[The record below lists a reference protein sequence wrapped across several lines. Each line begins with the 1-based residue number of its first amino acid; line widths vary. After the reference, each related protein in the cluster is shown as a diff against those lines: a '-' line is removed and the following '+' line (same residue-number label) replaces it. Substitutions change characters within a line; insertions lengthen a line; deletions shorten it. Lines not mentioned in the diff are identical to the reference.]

1 MAADSSAAASAAAP
15 AAAAAALSS
24 FGRRHRICIVS
35 DFFYPRLG
43 GVELHQY
50 SLAQALLARG
60 HKVIVVTGTYDDEDG
75 QRRQGVRFVTNGLKV
90 SRDRSR
96 RRQRPPAGRLHSRT
110 APCIFLTLFG
120 CLCLLMLVVV
130 RCTTVP

>member
-1 MAADSSAAASAAAP
+1 MAADSSAAATAAAAAAP
-15 AAAAAALSS
+15 AAAAAALSLPS
-24 FGRRHRICIVS
+24 GRRLRICIVS

-60 HKVIVVTGTYDDEDG
+60 HKVIVVTGTYDDEGG

-90 SRDRSR
+90 
-96 RRQRPPAGRLHSRT
+96 RQRPRQRDRDRAAKQGGR
-110 APCIFLTLFG
+110 
-120 CLCLLMLVVV
+120 
-130 RCTTVP
+130 TVAARLASCSF